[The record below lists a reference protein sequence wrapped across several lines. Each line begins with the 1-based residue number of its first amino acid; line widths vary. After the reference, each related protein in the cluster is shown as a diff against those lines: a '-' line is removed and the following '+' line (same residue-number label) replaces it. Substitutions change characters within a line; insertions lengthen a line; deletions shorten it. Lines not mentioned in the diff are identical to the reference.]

1 MTNEDTQV
9 KHLPHGHVFI
19 RNGLVYRVSL
29 EEVVVTDEHGK
40 ESVFT
45 TEEHYVVGA
54 SEAYTELE
62 RIRLKSM
69 T

>member
-1 MTNEDTQV
+1 
-9 KHLPHGHVFI
+9 
-19 RNGLVYRVSL
+19 VSL

-40 ESVFT
+40 ESLFT